1 MLCLFLCELL
11 AKQLDKSD
19 LVLNLFLDLRISSC
33 YVVRCFFSVGSYM
46 TWLQMENKKSSD
58 FQREIIFALVISIV
72 VSTKSVA

>member
-1 MLCLFLCELL
+1 
-11 AKQLDKSD
+11 
-19 LVLNLFLDLRISSC
+19 
-33 YVVRCFFSVGSYM
+33 M